1 MSSSIVIFFSYPTS
15 SKFVNTLGLSKKYV
29 ESDHFTSSPLPK
41 LLNEFPDSFPEALKS
56 ILEIKNSIKK
66 KSFHIILL
74 LQTFQMQDIFHMQEY
89 TQRLKYTCKSQT
101 QDAMGSAPPPTVS
114 SLIVFTTSLLV
125 QSIPATL
132 TSFLFLQ

>member
-66 KSFHIILL
+66 KIISYH
-74 LQTFQMQDIFHMQEY
+74 T
-89 TQRLKYTCKSQT
+89 
-101 QDAMGSAPPPTVS
+101 SATNLSNVGYLS
-114 SLIVFTTSLLV
+114 YGGIYSEIK
-125 QSIPATL
+125 IYM
-132 TSFLFLQ
+132 